1 MFVRK
6 KKYKK
11 LKRKYIEMKDQKLLG
26 DIVEEEL
33 ANEIGRVVKKLEN
46 LKISTNFLIEDY
58 EDLYNNSLDYDE
70 IMSLIHEEYTA
81 VQASQIIE
89 NFKIIFD

>member
-6 KKYKK
+6 NKYEK
-11 LKRKYIEMKDQKLLG
+11 LEQKYNKLVEQKIFD
-26 DIVEEEL
+26 DIVTEEL
-33 ANEIGRVVKKLEN
+33 TNEIGRVVKKLEN

-58 EDLYNNSLDYDE
+58 EEIYNNSLDYDE

-81 VQASQIIE
+81 VQASQMIE
-89 NFKIIFD
+89 NFNIIFD

>member
-1 MFVRK
+1 MFVTK

-11 LKRKYIEMKDQKLLG
+11 LEQKYNKLVEQKIFD
-26 DIVEEEL
+26 DIVTEEL
-33 ANEIGRVVKKLEN
+33 VNEIGRVVKKLEN
-46 LKISTNFLIEDY
+46 LKISTKFLIENY
-58 EDLYNNSLDYDE
+58 EELYENSLDYDE

-81 VQASQIIE
+81 VQASQMIE